1 MIALT
6 GKKYLVTGSNGFIGS
21 HLCDEIERQ
30 GKEVV
35 RVDLKLGRDVLKSH
49 EKWFKDVDVV
59 FHQACSKCTVC
70 REDPYKDLRV
80 NAYGTFK
87 VIETSIK
94 MGVKKVVHASTG
106 SINDGD
112 PKSFYGVS
120 KMAGEAYL
128 GAFNEYHPSFR
139 WTSLRYH
146 HVFGPRQD
154 ASDKGGVIPIFI
166 RQALAGGPI
175 TVDGDGKQVR
185 LFTHVK
191 DVVAANLLCAEDP
204 RTDGKVFN
212 VMSDVTESIISLAHT
227 VKDLCGGNVPIVH
240 RDSKPGDIRKFVRNN
255 DGLKELGLVY
265 DNDFYR
271 LLTETLFWYQDHHWT
286 ARAQAN

>member
-6 GKKYLVTGSNGFIGS
+6 GNKYLVTGSNGFIGS

-35 RVDLKLGRDVLKSH
+35 RVDLKLGRDIIHSN

-70 REDPYKDLRV
+70 RDNPYRDLRA
-80 NAYGTFK
+80 NAWGTFR
-87 VIETSIK
+87 VVETAIK

-106 SINDGD
+106 SINDGE

-128 GAFNEYHPSFR
+128 GAFSEYHPSFR

-154 ASDKGGVIPIFI
+154 SSDKGGVIPIFI

-212 VMSDVTESIISLAHT
+212 VMSDVTESILSLAHT
-227 VKDLCGGNVPIVH
+227 VKDLCGGDIPIVH
-240 RDSKPGDIRKFVRNN
+240 RDPKPGDIRKFVRNN
-255 DGLKELGLVY
+255 EGLKELGLVY

-271 LLTETLFWYQDHHWT
+271 LLTETLFWYQDHHGT
-286 ARAQAN
+286 ARSQTD